1 MVMDGFVPTLEE
13 GLMILFAI
21 ICGFIGAAI
30 ANYFGKKDEALI
42 DYAEPFEERVEKRD
56 VECE

>member
-42 DYAEPFEERVEKRD
+42 DYAEPFEEGEK
-56 VECE
+56 